1 MGQVAGFRSCI
12 IVARARLK
20 WKANERKKRR
30 LGMKRGANFFSPG
43 TQNACTQFYVP
54 RSQTRMENL
63 QGQEQKLPKY
73 ICL

>member
-1 MGQVAGFRSCI
+1 
-12 IVARARLK
+12 
-20 WKANERKKRR
+20 
-30 LGMKRGANFFSPG
+30 MKRGANFFSPG

-73 ICL
+73 ICLLIEIIFKIFFLRKI